1 MQRRS
6 GFQIMKR
13 LIIELKPLA
22 PIMAIT
28 ISMGVIGFLAAIAIA
43 SFGAIAIGTLIG
55 DITFISF
62 TGAMIVMALA
72 AVFRGFLRYAE
83 QLSGHYI
90 AFKILYIL
98 RDKIFAKLRKLAPAK
113 LEGQEKGNLI
123 SLITSD
129 IELLEVFYAHTIA
142 PISIAIITNKLRKL
156 APAKLEGQEK
166 GNLISLIT
174 SDIELLEVFYAHT
187 IAPISIAI
195 ITNTIIAIILY
206 MINPWFGLL
215 SVVFFLIVG
224 FVIPYASSSLGKEAG
239 VAYRNMFGECNNY
252 ILDSLRGLKEVL
264 LFKNGEERLKE
275 INSKSHRI
283 NESLDKIKEHEG
295 IIRAITDLTIMIA
308 ILTFVG
314 LGFYQYSVGNLS
326 FTWMLVG
333 IVIIASSFGPVVA
346 LSNLSNTLL
355 QTFACAERLFDLIDE
370 EPHVEEVLEGHEISG
385 DSISYEDV
393 TFAYPNRKEKI
404 FDSTSVNIEKGDKI
418 ALIGESGIGK
428 STFVKLMMR
437 FWDVNEG
444 KIKLDNINIK
454 EVSTNSIRNTQTLV
468 SQETYLFNESILDN
482 IRIGN
487 INATKDEVIKAA
499 KMASIHDFIETLPKG
514 YDTKVGELGGNLS
527 SGEKQRI
534 GLARAFLSDGNVLI
548 LDEPTSNLDTL
559 NEGEILKSIKEN
571 CEDKTIVLISH
582 RKSTTAVCNKTYKLE
597 NSKLIMS

>member
-1 MQRRS
+1 MKRRS

-13 LIIELKPLA
+13 LIVELKPLA

-28 ISMGVIGFLAAIAIA
+28 ISMGVVGFLAAIAIA
-43 SFGAIAIGTLIG
+43 SFGAIAIGAAIG

-62 TGAMIVMALA
+62 TGAMVVMEVSALL
-72 AVFRGFLRYAE
+72 RGFLRYGE

-142 PISIAIITNKLRKL
+142 PITIAIITNS
-156 APAKLEGQEK
+156 
-166 GNLISLIT
+166 I
-174 SDIELLEVFYAHT
+174 
-187 IAPISIAI
+187 ISI
-195 ITNTIIAIILY
+195 ILF
-206 MINPWFGLL
+206 MINTWFGIL
-215 SVVFFLIVG
+215 SVIFFLIVG

-264 LFKNGEERLKE
+264 LFKSGDERLKE
-275 INSKSHRI
+275 INSKSYRI
-283 NESLDKIKEHEG
+283 NKSLDKIKEHEG
-295 IIRAITDLTIMIA
+295 IIRAVTDLTIMIA

-314 LGFYQYSVGNLS
+314 VGFAQYSKGNIS

-370 EPHVEEVLEGHEISG
+370 EPHVEEVLEGQTIRGE
-385 DSISYEDV
+385 SIAYDNV
-393 TFAYPNRKEKI
+393 TFSYPNRKEKI
-404 FDSTSVNIEKGDKI
+404 FDTASVNIKKGDKI

-444 KIKLDNINIK
+444 KINLDNKNIK
-454 EVSTNSIRNTQTLV
+454 EVNTASLRNSQTLV
-468 SQETYLFNESILDN
+468 SQETYLFNEYILDN
-482 IRIGN
+482 IKIGN
-487 INATKDEVIKAA
+487 PSASKDEVIQAA
-499 KMASIHDFIETLPKG
+499 KMASIHEFIENLPNG

-534 GLARAFLSDGNVLI
+534 GLARAFLSNGEVLI

-597 NSKLIMS
+597 NSKLVLN